1 MGGGAGAG
9 GEGGCEVQM
18 KSLPLTVFKVILW
31 IGGLSNLVM
40 AFHDSPTWVR
50 EFVLAIAFACLLE
63 AMRIK
68 AGK

>member
-1 MGGGAGAG
+1 
-9 GEGGCEVQM
+9 M